1 MNENYKVSFVPARE
15 FIEFTFEEAY
25 WFSQTAKV
33 KKGLIKHELLHLVY
47 KHPLRARDYAMKN
60 IYYLA
65 TDLVV
70 NQNLQADELA
80 SDAFTLEFLIHAG
93 VTLDENKDVDYYYN
107 ALIQLMEELIEKKPE
122 PCDTT
127 KDDCQDEGESELTKE
142 LELLEK
148 LEERTSCA
156 SHVTWRGF
164 EEEQTA
170 KNGLLEHNL
179 NHLIVHVTNKMT
191 VNNSWGSVSDG
202 LRSYLGEIAL
212 YKPQKVDWKKALKIF
227 VASSQKSYLKNT
239 VSRVSKRYGTTP
251 GIKIKHRNRLCVV
264 IDTSGS
270 LSDTDL
276 VEYFHEI
283 YHIWKQGCE
292 VMIVECDVEIQRTYA
307 YKGKLPSFAQG
318 RGGTSF
324 DAPIVYNNNVFKG
337 DALIYFTDGLAP
349 SPSVKSRVPI
359 FWLIYNN
366 TELTNPLD
374 GRVVFM
380 KN

>member
-366 TELTNPLD
+366 TELTNP
-374 GRVVFM
+374 
-380 KN
+380 